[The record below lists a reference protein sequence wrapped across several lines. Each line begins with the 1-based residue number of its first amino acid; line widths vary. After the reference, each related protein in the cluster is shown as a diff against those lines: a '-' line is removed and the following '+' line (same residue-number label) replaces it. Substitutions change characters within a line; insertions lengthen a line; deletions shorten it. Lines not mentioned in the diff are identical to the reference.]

1 MQSIR
6 KKIFPST
13 RPTNLTTST
22 TRHATFSPPSR
33 AHQFPAPTPR
43 ARTQLIHTPPNNH
56 RSLQRQKHL
65 CNGENAQRGTRSAI
79 RLCCDDCDTLAS
91 GVATSKG
98 RFEDSLRDDSQVN
111 ETKKNIANFFFFLC
125 FPEVLFLRLLFKR

>member
-1 MQSIR
+1 MPR
-6 KKIFPST
+6 F
-13 RPTNLTTST
+13 R
-22 TRHATFSPPSR
+22 RR
-33 AHQFPAPTPR
+33 AHQIPAPTPR

-111 ETKKNIANFFFFLC
+111 ETEKNIANFFFFSFVFQRFYFYVFSLKDKQIKN
-125 FPEVLFLRLLFKR
+125 EK